1 MRILIA
7 VAGATGGYFGARL
20 AQAGRDVTFLVRP
33 GRAEQLSGGLLLIGT
48 ETEETVPVRALTAE
62 QLVDGPYDL
71 VMLAVKANALE
82 SVLGQLGPAVGPDT
96 LVLPIL
102 NGMRH
107 LRLLNDRFGQ
117 DRVLGGSVRVVTHV
131 TPDGAIRQV
140 LPLAEIVLGAQPGGP
155 AARADEVG
163 RELSVPGY
171 RLRVTQDILTTIWHK
186 WAFIVAAGVGSLLMR
201 ASFGDIAAMPEGRNF
216 IREILAE
223 TEAVLDAAG
232 YPASDSSHRSSLE
245 MLTQPGSP
253 FVPSLYRDFTE
264 GREHEGEHLI
274 GDFTATARELGVE
287 TPLADLALLQVRVHD
302 RGKAADRV
310 SGSKAPETLRPAS
323 A

>member
-7 VAGATGGYFGARL
+7 GAGATGGYFGARL
-20 AQAGRDVTFLVRP
+20 AQAGRDVTFLVRS
-33 GRAEQLSGGLLLIGT
+33 GRAEQLSGGLRLIGT
-48 ETEETVPVRALTAE
+48 DSDETVQVRALTAE
-62 QLVDGPYDL
+62 QLDDGPYDL
-71 VMLAVKANALE
+71 VMLAVKASALE
-82 SVLGQLGPAVGPDT
+82 TVLGQLGPAIGPET

-107 LRLLNDRFGQ
+107 LRLLNDRFGT

-155 AARADEVG
+155 AARADDVG

-171 RLRVTQDILTTIWHK
+171 KLRVTQQILTTMWHK
-186 WAFIVAAGVGSLLMR
+186 WAFIVASGVGSILMR
-201 ASFGDIAAMPEGRNF
+201 ASFGEIAAMPEGRDF
-216 IREILAE
+216 IREVLAE
-223 TEAVLDAAG
+223 TEGVLNAAG

-264 GREHEGEHLI
+264 GREHEGEHLV
-274 GDFTATARELGVE
+274 GDFAATARELGVE
-287 TPLADLALLQVRVHD
+287 TPLTDLALLQLRVHD
-302 RGKAADRV
+302 RAKAADRA
-310 SGSKAPETLRPAS
+310 SGSTATEALPPDLA
-323 A
+323 